1 MCHELDK
8 GRVPE
13 GFEEMLR
20 YLEMIQIQ
28 YLFQLQIKK
37 SKDLSCIIILG
48 RSPLLRL
55 DKPTSLRVS
64 GGFPFLGSLRSSLWA
79 LGTP

>member
-28 YLFQLQIKK
+28 YPFQLQIKK
-37 SKDLSCIIILG
+37 RLILDHHF
-48 RSPLLRL
+48 RQE
-55 DKPTSLRVS
+55 SLTQA
-64 GGFPFLGSLRSSLWA
+64 GQA
-79 LGTP
+79 N

>member
-28 YLFQLQIKK
+28 YPFQLQIKK
-37 SKDLSCIIILG
+37 DLSWIIILG
-48 RSPLLRL
+48 RSLLLRL

-64 GGFPFLGSLRSSLWA
+64 GGLSLWA
-79 LGTP
+79 L